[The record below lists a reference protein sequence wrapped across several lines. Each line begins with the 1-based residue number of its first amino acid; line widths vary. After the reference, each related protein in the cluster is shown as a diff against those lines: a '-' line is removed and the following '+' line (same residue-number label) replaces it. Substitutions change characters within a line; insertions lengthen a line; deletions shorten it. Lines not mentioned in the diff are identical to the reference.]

1 MYYKFNFRDSHVSNW
16 SKLLPYTILTSLL
29 IVSMIVI
36 PLSASA
42 VPCNCVIFRLDD
54 VQDYYLNSVQI
65 EILQKF
71 IDKNS
76 NVTIGVIGN
85 FTGNDQFVVSKVQQ
99 GHFTGLFELA
109 IHGWN
114 HNDYSNS
121 TLYPLQK
128 QKDDIQLTSDKMESL
143 WGRNSTIF
151 LMPFNSYNNDT
162 LNAMQSKNLKI
173 IGSEFGQELDL
184 NDVYIANPPSNTTD
198 SFGIYHLPQAIEYY
212 STASNTKTP
221 LNTIMTIVNSTIATY
236 GYAVVTLHPQDFSEK
251 SSPTV
256 ATGVINATEITDLGI
271 LIDTIRNQGK
281 TIKTFSAVTN
291 VPLPSLHDNIS
302 PVITT
307 PLDISLVDPGPYPIA
322 VSIGTAT
329 ATDNLTPPLQIIITS
344 NSTGVFLQGV
354 TAVKWTATD
363 LLGNSASAIQYV
375 TIGSVPDLDAPSV
388 AITAPITGTTLQG
401 TSLGYNLR
409 INGTASDSTSGVKVV
424 FVKTDQTPDKA
435 VTPIL
440 PGNWTKWTY
449 ILHLEPG
456 NPQSPV
462 TAIDATSWDFW
473 NNTGFL
479 NPGPITSLTINL
491 TGFDITSP
499 ELIPPPN
506 INMTATGPL
515 TAINLGTPKVYDNSD
530 VNPIISNNFGPG
542 ENPGFPPGTTTV
554 IWTARD
560 SSNNTASANQTVT
573 FTYTAPQITSLTPV
587 SSSSVNQYNV
597 TYTLS
602 EAVSSGT
609 ITFTRTGGT
618 IDNIVHTYN
627 LVPGE
632 IASGLHS
639 ISKATLE
646 AEFGNLVNGA
656 VYTMTVSV
664 NDSVTGMPTLVANT
678 LITYD
683 ATPPIFTIQYY
694 SDSNLTIQLG
704 GNPKL
709 NVGTYYLKITSNE
722 ALSGAPT
729 ISIAAQ
735 GTANDANNA
744 ATLFVS
750 GNDYKFTR
758 TIAIDAAA
766 TGTTLEDISITGTD
780 LVNNTSTDTSPTNE
794 ATKAAF
800 TDALPPCSAAS
811 DHWVISSGCKITSIV
826 IAPGNVEV
834 QNGAVVKIES
844 TGSLNINFAT
854 KFLKI
859 QQGSGILIKPGGKIN

>member
-1 MYYKFNFRDSHVSNW
+1 
-16 SKLLPYTILTSLL
+16 
-29 IVSMIVI
+29 MIVI

-173 IGSEFGQELDL
+173 IGSKFDQELDL

-251 SSPTV
+251 SSPTI
-256 ATGVINATEITDLGI
+256 ATGVVNATEITDLGI
-271 LIDTIRNQGK
+271 LIDTIRGQGK
-281 TIKTFSAVTN
+281 TIKTFSTVTS
-291 VPLPSLHDNIS
+291 VSLPALQDNTP
-302 PVITT
+302 PVITP
-307 PLDISLVDPGPYPIA
+307 PLDVTQVNPGTPII
-322 VSIGTAT
+322 SIGNAT
-329 ATDNLTPPLQIIITS
+329 ATDNLTPPLQIIIKN
-344 NSTGVFLQGV
+344 NSTDKITNGFPQGV
-354 TAVKWTATD
+354 SIVKWNATD

-375 TIGSVPDLDAPSV
+375 TVRTTPDVDNPSV
-388 AITAPITGTTLQG
+388 TITAPSNSTLISG
-401 TSLGYNLR
+401 PADGLNIR
-409 INGTASDSTSGVKVV
+409 VNGTASDLTSGVKIVTLNTNLAADV
-424 FVKTDQTPDKA
+424 P

-440 PGNWTKWTY
+440 TGNWTKWSY
-449 ILHLEPG
+449 VLR
-456 NPQSPV
+456 V
-462 TAIDATSWDFW
+462 TDENTNAIDTRVYDFW
-473 NNTGFL
+473 NNT
-479 NPGPITSLTINL
+479 NTSGVTHFTINL
-491 TGFDITSP
+491 AGLDTTPP
-499 ELIPPPN
+499 ELIPPAN
-506 INMTATGPL
+506 INLIATGPL
-515 TAINLGTPKVYDNSD
+515 TAVNLGTPKVFDNSD
-530 VNPIISNNFGPG
+530 VNPIVSNNFGPG
-542 ENPGFPPGTTTV
+542 ENPGFPPGTTIVT
-554 IWTARD
+554 WTATD
-560 SSNNTASANQTVT
+560 HASPPNSSTANQTVI
-573 FTYTAPQITSLTPV
+573 FTYTAPQITSLTPATN
-587 SSSSVNQYNV
+587 STINGGFFVNYI
-597 TYTLS
+597 LS
-602 EAVSSGT
+602 EAVSLGT
-609 ITFTRTGGT
+609 ITFTPTGGAT
-618 IDNIVHTYN
+618 DNTVHTYN
-627 LVPGE
+627 LVSEE
-632 IASGLHS
+632 ITSGPHS

-646 AEFGNLVNGA
+646 TGFGNSLVDGA

-664 NDSVTGMPTLVANT
+664 NDSVTGIPALIVNT

-683 ATPPIFTIQYY
+683 ATPPTFTIQYY
-694 SDSNLTIQLG
+694 SDSNLTTLLG

-750 GNDYKFTR
+750 GNDYQFTR
-758 TIAIDAAA
+758 TIEIDAAA
-766 TGTTLEDISITGTD
+766 TGTTLENISITGTD
-780 LVNNTSTDTSPTNE
+780 LVNNTSTGASPTNE
-794 ATKAAF
+794 AAKAAF
-800 TDALPPCSAAS
+800 TDALPLCSTVL
-811 DHWVISSGCKITSIV
+811 DPWVISSGCKITSTV

-834 QNGAVVKIES
+834 QNGAVVKIKS

-859 QQGSGILIKPGGKIN
+859 QQGSGILIESGGKIN